1 MNTTGLLRE
10 LRNRGLTQSAIS
22 KRTGIPQPR
31 LSRWEGGDVPAS
43 ADDALLLKAL
53 LDEVTPITTAGAAG
67 ACEAGSAL

>member
-53 LDEVTPITTAGAAG
+53 LDEVTPISTSEAAG
-67 ACEAGSAL
+67 ACVTSNEL